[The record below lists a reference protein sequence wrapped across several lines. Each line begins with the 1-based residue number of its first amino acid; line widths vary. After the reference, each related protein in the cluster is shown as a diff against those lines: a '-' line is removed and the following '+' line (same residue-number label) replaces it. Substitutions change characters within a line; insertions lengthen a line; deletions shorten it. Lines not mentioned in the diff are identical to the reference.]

1 MTGEGVVHIHTP
13 TPAGACPFL
22 LMKKTEKSGGILL
35 YLLMESHQGKDDT
48 YEMQFSQKI
57 GSHASLTL

>member
-22 LMKKTEKSGGILL
+22 LMKKTEKSWGGGL
-35 YLLMESHQGKDDT
+35 YLLMESHQGKDD
-48 YEMQFSQKI
+48 MKCNFLKK
-57 GSHASLTL
+57 

>member
-22 LMKKTEKSGGILL
+22 LMKKTEKSWGGGGL
-35 YLLMESHQGKDDT
+35 YLLMESHQGKDD
-48 YEMQFSQKI
+48 MKCNFLKK
-57 GSHASLTL
+57 